1 MNPGDLVRGKIFG
14 TIGIVLRVFRSE
26 PGMASPFTA
35 KVCWSCGD
43 INDSTCDMLEII
55 NG

>member
-1 MNPGDLVRGKIFG
+1 MNAGDLVKDKIFG
-14 TIGIVLRVFRSE
+14 TIGIVIKVFRSE

-35 KVCWSCGD
+35 NVSWSSGD
-43 INDSTCDMLEII
+43 ISDSTCDMLEII